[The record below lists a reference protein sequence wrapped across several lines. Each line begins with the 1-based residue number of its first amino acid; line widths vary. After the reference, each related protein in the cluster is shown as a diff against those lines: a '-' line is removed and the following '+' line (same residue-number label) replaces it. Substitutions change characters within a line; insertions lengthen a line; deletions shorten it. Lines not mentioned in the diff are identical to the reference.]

1 MQYIRGI
8 AIPDNQNIMINVQN
22 LCKKY
27 KDILALDSVNFHIR
41 QGEIYGLLG
50 PNGAGKSTTINILS
64 TVTLPDEGEVILDSF
79 NLRTHADKCKNILGV
94 VPQEISLYDELTALE
109 NLYFWGGLYKINRSE
124 LKQRASSL
132 LDMMG
137 LTDRKNDRIDTFSG
151 GMKRRVNIAAALLHS
166 PKILLMDEP
175 TVGIDPHSRNL
186 IFDVIEELHSNG
198 LTIIYTT
205 HYMEEAERLC
215 DRISIIDSGKII
227 AEGTLEELRNISNIK
242 ESIHIDLTSI
252 PDEHSFKAELF
263 SDFKITQHEN
273 SIDFFTTNSG
283 RDLSKIISLLTE
295 SGHEISSLEMRKANL
310 ETVFLNLTGRQLR
323 D

>member
-1 MQYIRGI
+1 
-8 AIPDNQNIMINVQN
+8 MINVQN
-22 LCKKY
+22 LSKKY
-27 KDILALDSVNFHIR
+27 INIHALDRVNFHIR

-64 TVTLPDEGEVILDSF
+64 TVALPNEGEVILDSF
-79 NLRTHADKCKNILGV
+79 NLRTHPDKCKNILGV

-186 IFDVIEELHSNG
+186 IFDVIEELNSNG

-252 PDEHSFKAELF
+252 PSEKSLNAELF
-263 SDFKITQHEN
+263 SEFKITQQNN
-273 SIDFFTTNSG
+273 SIDFFTNNSG

>member
-1 MQYIRGI
+1 
-8 AIPDNQNIMINVQN
+8 MINVKN
-22 LCKKY
+22 LSKSFKN
-27 KDILALDSVNFHIR
+27 IHALDKVSFRIR

-64 TVTLPDEGEVILDSF
+64 TVTLADEGEVTLDSF
-79 NLRTHADKCKNILGV
+79 NLRTDADKCKNILGV
-94 VPQEISLYDELTALE
+94 VPQEISLYDELTALQ

-124 LKQRASSL
+124 LKQQALSL

-137 LTDRKNDRIDTFSG
+137 LNDRKNDRIDTFSG

-186 IFDVIEELHSNG
+186 IFDVIEELHSKG

-215 DRISIIDSGKII
+215 DRISIIDCGKII
-227 AEGTLEELRNISNIK
+227 AEGTLEELRSLSNTN
-242 ESIHIDLTSI
+242 ESIHIDLTTT
-252 PDEHSFKAELF
+252 PDESSLKAELF
-263 SDFKITQHEN
+263 SDFKITQKEN
-273 SIDFFTTNSG
+273 SLDIFTTNSG
-283 RDLSKIISLLTE
+283 RDLSKIISLLVE
-295 SGHEISSLEMRKANL
+295 SNFEIHSLEIRKANL